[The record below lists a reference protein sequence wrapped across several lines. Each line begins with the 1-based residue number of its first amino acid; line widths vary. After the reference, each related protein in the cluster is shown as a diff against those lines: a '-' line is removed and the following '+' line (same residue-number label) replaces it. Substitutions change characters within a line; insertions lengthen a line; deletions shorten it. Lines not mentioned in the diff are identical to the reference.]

1 MTSRLSDHGEGYQ
14 VGDYLQA
21 GMMKNSKS
29 RALVSIPP
37 LYHGERT
44 LNNSP
49 EVVTELVGVAE
60 VIETVSS
67 NDAETPVGNPI
78 EKEVPYKE

>member
-1 MTSRLSDHGEGYQ
+1 MTSRLSDHEEGYQ

-21 GMMKNSKS
+21 DMMKNSKS
-29 RALVSIPP
+29 HALVSIPP
-37 LYHGERT
+37 LYHVERT

-67 NDAETPVGNPI
+67 SDAETPVGNPI